1 MSQFYDFVAP
11 VLEAGITLALFGV
24 LVFLVL
30 GRFYKYWMILLYVMW
45 ELLATLGLT
54 VADLAFRGSAVTAVN
69 QGTAAQLLY
78 ARLYWTNDVIV
89 DLFRFVL
96 VLVLIY
102 FASPD
107 SRRVSRPLLAMLVV
121 AALVLPFILFNP
133 SFRVVAFGS
142 VRLRYPSTGWFQST
156 SELLNFGAAIMN
168 LMLWGTLLTSKR
180 RDPQILLVS
189 LGLGIVVTGTAMA
202 YGIRH
207 LINPVEF
214 KPIGYLIMNLSQL
227 LGWFV
232 WCRAFWP
239 VRKPR
244 QVFDAPVSSV

>member
-1 MSQFYDFVAP
+1 MSQFYDLIAP
-11 VLEAGITLALFGV
+11 VFEVGIALALVGV
-24 LVFLVL
+24 LVFVIL
-30 GRFYKYWMILLYVMW
+30 GRFYKYWMILAYVIW

-54 VADLAFRGSAVTAVN
+54 VADLAVRGTSATQVN
-69 QGTAAQLLY
+69 TGTPAQILY
-78 ARLYWTNDVIV
+78 ARLYWTNDVLV

-96 VLVLIY
+96 LMVLIY
-102 FASPD
+102 MASQA
-107 SRRVSRPLLAMLVV
+107 SRRVSARFLALLVV
-121 AALVLPFILFNP
+121 AALVLPFVLFSPNY
-133 SFRVVAFGS
+133 RVVEVGALH
-142 VRLRYPSTGWFQST
+142 LRYPSTTWFQST

-168 LMLWGTLLTSKR
+168 LMLWGTLLASKK

-214 KPIGYLIMNLSQL
+214 KPVGYLIMNFSQL

-239 VRKPR
+239 TRKAR
-244 QVFDAPVSSV
+244 QIADVPASSA